1 MERDMRKLDFEPQ
14 MFDAILFWGS
24 LGHVHTEDILPMFK
38 KAYVSFKCELNFL
51 LLIYS
56 MPQFD

>member
-1 MERDMRKLDFEPQ
+1 MRKLDFEPQ

-24 LGHVHTEDILPMFK
+24 LGHVNTEDILPMFK
-38 KAYVSFKCELNFL
+38 KVYVSFKCKLNFL
-51 LLIYS
+51 LLCYS